1 MIYPLSGLLSLTSFN
16 RIIYLIPSGLIID
29 STQLDL
35 LFTLPMDTPV
45 LRISATGHEENAET
59 SIVILE
65 PAKKAYDDFIT
76 ALPVESYSDVEF
88 LKGAPA
94 MTDFAEDQVH
104 LVSRTSTL
112 RLAEESFNAESFLE
126 ATGYIHLSD
135 AARPGPEYYL
145 SGTMLSMA
153 RPSTSE
159 ARKTWER
166 TYELFRERRMEFC
179 GLDLEPLEPAS
190 PQTVANEG

>member
-1 MIYPLSGLLSLTSFN
+1 MYPLSGLLSLTSFN

-65 PAKKAYDDFIT
+65 PSKKAYDDFIT

-112 RLAEESFNAESFLE
+112 RLAEESFSAESFLE